1 MVDNYSGQSFKLLA
15 LAVGV
20 VQGVRG
26 LNLAAMS
33 QQEMEAKA
41 GSLDLLG
48 LFVLQNDLWHDS
60 NETIVHLQER

>member
-1 MVDNYSGQSFKLLA
+1 VVDNYSGQSFRLLA

-33 QQEMEAKA
+33 QQDMEAKA

-48 LFVLQNDLWHDS
+48 LFVLQNHLRHDS
-60 NETIVHLQER
+60 KETIVHLQER